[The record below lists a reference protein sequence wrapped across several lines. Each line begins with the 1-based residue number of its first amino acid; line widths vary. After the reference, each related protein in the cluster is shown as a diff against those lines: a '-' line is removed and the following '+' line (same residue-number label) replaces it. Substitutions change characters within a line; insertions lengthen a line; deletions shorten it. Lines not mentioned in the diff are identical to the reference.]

1 MRGSHGQDD
10 FQLIDGNLLLQHS
23 FFHLNAP
30 NGNTGDFEDSYSAT
44 AASTFPRTSSA
55 SPNLQRQP
63 R

>member
-30 NGNTGDFEDSYSAT
+30 NGNTGDFEDS
-44 AASTFPRTSSA
+44 
-55 SPNLQRQP
+55 
-63 R
+63 